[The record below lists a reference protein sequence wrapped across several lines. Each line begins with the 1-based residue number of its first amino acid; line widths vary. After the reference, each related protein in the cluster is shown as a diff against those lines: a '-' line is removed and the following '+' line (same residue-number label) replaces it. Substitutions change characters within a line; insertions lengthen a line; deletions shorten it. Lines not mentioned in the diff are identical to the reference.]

1 MMKWMDALD
10 ERQRKQ
16 VEFSRLYADSYNHG
30 ASGHNDMTLIA
41 RLAELLDQLGEGKEV
56 SKPDRAD
63 QPVGFGKYRLRTLRQ
78 LVAEDPEYLEWLGR
92 EAREPD
98 VRDAVARLLD
108 RPAPVGLPTPAS
120 EEPPLPDAPPVAA
133 EDLPF

>member
-1 MMKWMDALD
+1 MTQWMDALD

-16 VEFSRLYADSYNHG
+16 VEFSRLYTRDFNHG
-30 ASGHNDMTLIA
+30 ASGHNDLVLIA

-56 SKPDRAD
+56 RKADRAD

-78 LVAEDPEYLEWLGR
+78 ILAEDPEYLEWLGR
-92 EAREPD
+92 EAREPEM
-98 VRDAVARLLD
+98 REAVTRLLGSA
-108 RPAPVGLPTPAS
+108 APVGPRVAAS